1 MSKERR
7 RRRAEREREQAIQ
20 AAARAA
26 QAERQERRAARKR
39 ALTSTFGFET
49 LAGARSSTS
58 GGTRARSST
67 SGGTRARSSTSG
79 RWRSRQSGLLAQ
91 RRRHELTITLCV
103 LAAFNIVVWISR
115 QDWGSRAGALVV
127 SLLVAPVVHVMLHK
141 RN

>member
-1 MSKERR
+1 MSTERR

-26 QAERQERRAARKR
+26 QAERRERRAARKR
-39 ALTSTFGFET
+39 ALTSRLPGLVT

-58 GGTRARSST
+58 GRG
-67 SGGTRARSSTSG
+67 
-79 RWRSRQSGLLAQ
+79 RQSGLLAQ